1 MLKKIVVLAL
11 LLLNI
16 SVCGNVLADEFLCPE
31 HSVESCALHSTN
43 SARKISFSDLDQGIL
58 EEINAYI
65 IDSVCNNEKG
75 VFDYNEIVLKP
86 YDEWNILESNEG
98 YYVSAN
104 ASLVNT
110 YQNEHFKINAL
121 FRKLST
127 LPNIKVLKRIYSN
140 NGSSYSYAQKI
151 HMTYSE
157 VFNLSHPEYIWC
169 QMVCMGNPVI
179 SLRNRD
185 PEYQYQEEYSNT
197 VKKQNIK
204 FSAVTDNNTN
214 KGNNDD
220 LKKTVEALKNIGILR
235 RW

>member
-11 LLLNI
+11 MLLNI
-16 SVCGNVLADEFLCPE
+16 SVCGNVLADEFLCPA

-75 VFDYNEIVLKP
+75 VFEYNKIVLKP

-104 ASLVNT
+104 ASIVNT

-157 VFNLSHPEYIWC
+157 VFNLSQPEYIWC
-169 QMVCMGNPVI
+169 QKVCMGKPVI

-185 PEYQYQEEYSNT
+185 PECQYQEEYSRT

-204 FSAVTDNNTN
+204 FSAITDNNTN